1 MPGSIEGEVM
11 KKILCL
17 SIFLFLPAISHAQTH
32 PSAGMNGNNSNSSGS
47 GGFGGGYASGGSVSV
62 SPAMVRHHGVA
73 NGVTAYRNP
82 GSFELT
88 EVLPWK
94 QAVAL
99 GQPKPEKDL
108 ATVARETREEK
119 AKENTPARV
128 TMTN

>member
-1 MPGSIEGEVM
+1 M

-32 PSAGMNGNNSNSSGS
+32 PAAGMSGSSTNSSGS
-47 GGFGGGYASGGSVSV
+47 GGAGGGYAGGSVSV
-62 SPAMVRHHGVA
+62 SPAIVRHHGVA

-108 ATVARETREEK
+108 ATVAREAREEK
-119 AKENTPARV
+119 TKENTPARV
-128 TMTN
+128 TMVN

>member
-1 MPGSIEGEVM
+1 M
-11 KKILCL
+11 KKFLCI

-32 PSAGMNGNNSNSSGS
+32 PVAGSSANNSNSSGS
-47 GGFGGGYASGGSVSV
+47 GGFGGGYASGSSASVT
-62 SPAMVRHHGVA
+62 PAMVRHHGLT
-73 NGVTAYRNP
+73 NGVTTYRNP

-119 AKENTPARV
+119 AKETTPARV
-128 TMTN
+128 TMVN